1 MTFMIFKKVA
11 KQLNGEL
18 QIHVLEIT
26 GQRNESFS
34 KSGLWTLHWL
44 CICDITTTLS
54 LFSGMKIVESILLI
68 TTGVGIEKVERESK

>member
-1 MTFMIFKKVA
+1 MTFLIFKKVA
-11 KQLNGEL
+11 KQLNEEL

-34 KSGLWTLHWL
+34 KSGLWTLQCL

-54 LFSGMKIVESILLI
+54 LFS
-68 TTGVGIEKVERESK
+68 

>member
-1 MTFMIFKKVA
+1 MVETLHSVRRSVALFFFDQIRQPMTFLIFKKVA
-11 KQLNGEL
+11 KQLNEEL

-34 KSGLWTLHWL
+34 KSGLWTLQCL

-54 LFSGMKIVESILLI
+54 LFS
-68 TTGVGIEKVERESK
+68 